1 MKKSELRKIYTDK
14 RKQLSE
20 DDVRLKS
27 LNLLQQLKEANWF
40 EKEVFHVF
48 LPMEKRKEV
57 FTWFFI
63 EFLRMKGKTI
73 AVSKC
78 NFETTTLNH
87 FILERDTTL
96 EENHYGVLEPI
107 NAKPIDPKELDV
119 VLVPLMISD
128 QKNYRVGYGK
138 GFYDRFLMECRSDVQ
153 TIGLNFFEPI
163 HSIEDLNKYDIP
175 LQQVIHPK

>member
-1 MKKSELRKIYTDK
+1 MKKSELREIYKNK
-14 RKQLSE
+14 RKQLTE
-20 DDVRLKS
+20 DEVRLKS
-27 LNLLQQLKEANWF
+27 LNLLQQLKETDLF

-78 NFETTTLNH
+78 NFETTTLDH
-87 FILERDTTL
+87 FILEKDTVL
-96 EENHYGVLEPI
+96 KENHYGVPEPVDG
-107 NAKPIDPKELDV
+107 KPIEPKQLDV

-128 QKNYRVGYGK
+128 QQNYRVGYGK
-138 GFYDRFLMECRSDVQ
+138 GFYDRFLAECRSDVQ
-153 TIGLNFFEPI
+153 TIGLNFFEPVD
-163 HSIEDLNKYDIP
+163 SIEDLNEYDVP
-175 LQQVIHPK
+175 LQRVVYP